1 MEANLHAVIK
11 WCTNNR
17 LTLNISKTKHMIVGH
32 APGDNIVV
40 NKCLQYNQQQIE
52 IVSDYSYLG
61 VELDN
66 NLTMEKQINKSV
78 NKANKKLFM
87 IGKLRKC
94 LSNRTTALL
103 YKQLVRPHLEYCDF
117 LVDSSLKKH
126 IKKFDKVQHR
136 ALRTIN
142 YGQRE
147 HRSYAETMALYD
159 IQNLHVR
166 RKEHLLLQMFVNK
179 DNVEYIDAYR
189 PDMLLRNYNG
199 TKFKI
204 KTTRN
209 HRVHISPY
217 YRGVYLWERLPN
229 ITRELQCKKEFK
241 QCIKN
246 CRTVQM

>member
-1 MEANLHAVIK
+1 MDKKNISQLVYIDYRKAFDTINHKILFKKLKQYYNVGKTPLIWFENYLTNRKQQIIQQNDRSELLDVNIGVPQGSVLGPTLFIMYVNDLFRIIDDEQCDMIMYADDTVLYTSSKTFDEGYNKLEANLHAVIK

-40 NKCLQYNQQQIE
+40 NKRLQYNQQQIE

-103 YKQLVRPHLEYCDF
+103 YKQLVCPHLEYCDF

-126 IKKFDKVQHR
+126 KKV
-136 ALRTIN
+136 
-142 YGQRE
+142 
-147 HRSYAETMALYD
+147 
-159 IQNLHVR
+159 
-166 RKEHLLLQMFVNK
+166 
-179 DNVEYIDAYR
+179 
-189 PDMLLRNYNG
+189 
-199 TKFKI
+199 
-204 KTTRN
+204 
-209 HRVHISPY
+209 
-217 YRGVYLWERLPN
+217 
-229 ITRELQCKKEFK
+229 
-241 QCIKN
+241 
-246 CRTVQM
+246 